1 MTSFRVTGGA
11 GGRPLQCARRRR
23 LLLIVVLRKAKYHRS
38 LGDGNEENEMF
49 QRHLPGV
56 RAVAAA
62 AWIAGAAVCA
72 ASLARAADPAV
83 APAAPAAVAAE
94 AAPTFGVVE
103 GEKGPCLVGE
113 VTRADIVASFP
124 AWNDSAA
131 AYAPEPAAVAR
142 LAAVARPVEVVCVM
156 GTWCGDSR
164 REVPRFWK
172 VIESA
177 ANPNLRLRMFAVGRK
192 DDAAAL
198 AKSEAVGAPRDIRAA
213 WGVTLVPTFIF
224 RADGEELGRIIET
237 PTGTL
242 EGDAAGIAAPAA
254 PPTDA
259 PVQGGWH

>member
-1 MTSFRVTGGA
+1 MF
-11 GGRPLQCARRRR
+11 
-23 LLLIVVLRKAKYHRS
+23 LRQLS
-38 LGDGNEENEMF
+38 GL
-49 QRHLPGV
+49 
-56 RAVAAA
+56 RAVTAA
-62 AWIAGAAVCA
+62 AWIAGVGL
-72 ASLARAADPAV
+72 LATPRADAADPAG
-83 APAAPAAVAAE
+83 APAAVAG
-94 AAPTFGVVE
+94 PTFGMVE
-103 GEKGPCLVGE
+103 GEKGPYLVGE
-113 VTRADIVASFP
+113 VTRGDIVAGFP

-131 AYAPEPAAVAR
+131 AYVPEPGAVAR
-142 LAAVARPVEVVCVM
+142 LAAVSRPVDVVCVL

-172 VIESA
+172 LLESA
-177 ANPNLRLRMFAVGRK
+177 ANPNLRLRMLAVGRK

-254 PPTDA
+254 PTA
-259 PVQGGWH
+259 GASTQGGWH

>member
-1 MTSFRVTGGA
+1 
-11 GGRPLQCARRRR
+11 
-23 LLLIVVLRKAKYHRS
+23 
-38 LGDGNEENEMF
+38 MF
-49 QRHLPGV
+49 QRHLSGL
-56 RAVAAA
+56 RAATAAVL
-62 AWIAGAAVCA
+62 IAGVGMFATPRAD
-72 ASLARAADPAV
+72 AADPAG
-83 APAAPAAVAAE
+83 APAVPAVVTAA

-103 GEKGPCLVGE
+103 GEKGPYLVGE
-113 VTRADIVASFP
+113 VTRADIVAGFP

-131 AYAPEPAAVAR
+131 AYAPEPGAVAR
-142 LAAVARPVEVVCVM
+142 LAAVSRPVDVVCVL

-172 VIESA
+172 ILESA

-198 AKSEAVGAPRDIRAA
+198 AKSEAVGAPRDIRAV

-224 RADGEELGRIIET
+224 RADGEELGRIIEI

-254 PPTDA
+254 PTTGTSE
-259 PVQGGWH
+259 QGGWH

>member
-1 MTSFRVTGGA
+1 MF
-11 GGRPLQCARRRR
+11 
-23 LLLIVVLRKAKYHRS
+23 LRQLS
-38 LGDGNEENEMF
+38 GL
-49 QRHLPGV
+49 
-56 RAVAAA
+56 RAVTAA
-62 AWIAGAAVCA
+62 AWIAGVGL
-72 ASLARAADPAV
+72 LATPRADAADPAG
-83 APAAPAAVAAE
+83 APAAVAG
-94 AAPTFGVVE
+94 PTFGMVE
-103 GEKGPCLVGE
+103 GEKGPYLVGE
-113 VTRADIVASFP
+113 VTRGDIVAGFP

-131 AYAPEPAAVAR
+131 AYVPEPGAVAR
-142 LAAVARPVEVVCVM
+142 LAAVSRPVDVVCVL

-172 VIESA
+172 LLESA
-177 ANPNLRLRMFAVGRK
+177 ANPNLRLRMLAVGRK

-254 PPTDA
+254 PADGA
-259 PVQGGWH
+259 SDRGGWH